1 LNVQKIP
8 FSCLLKQ
15 THCSDGSI
23 HEQNQT
29 NSPLLLSLVP
39 FFLLSPWTGETRW
52 ATKAMPFSLSL
63 RSPSPFTFSLR
74 SKDEM
79 DGGVAEDIVV
89 LVEHCLPAL
98 LERGRSRGGASPL
111 IMMIVSGG
119 GSDLSSSSSPANSC
133 QRSSPHPAPSFFPRG
148 FPCMGE
154 RRTEFRF

>member
-1 LNVQKIP
+1 
-8 FSCLLKQ
+8 
-15 THCSDGSI
+15 
-23 HEQNQT
+23 
-29 NSPLLLSLVP
+29 
-39 FFLLSPWTGETRW
+39 
-52 ATKAMPFSLSL
+52 MPFSLYL
-63 RSPSPFTFSLR
+63 RSPSPFTLSLR
-74 SKDEM
+74 LKDEM

-119 GSDLSSSSSPANSC
+119 GSDLSASSSRANSC

-154 RRTEFRF
+154 RRTEFRFQYTVSSLVHGFGVRSHNMAQYLQGQMV